1 MALRNIYRNSKK
13 RTYRTLPNIK
23 ILFIFPFS
31 YKLLQK
37 ENRKIRKWH
46 LKSYLSL
53 AQGLTKTFTIHQE
66 TFLPKKLKKNGTF

>member
-1 MALRNIYRNSKK
+1 
-13 RTYRTLPNIK
+13 
-23 ILFIFPFS
+23 LFIFPFS